1 MAAGH
6 CALVCSVTH
15 RSSLARLHDE
25 QELRNIHDSSASRAC
40 QASVDVEDSAPTLL
54 QHKMCYIFTPYHARC
69 GCWGKSTFSGEPC
82 IRATSQPGLT
92 RGCWDTNDLGVE
104 TVDTMC
110 AKCLRR
116 ERADSDASTLVGSS
130 SSPRTSASKLPVL
143 MLEGEPLQ
151 ERSDST
157 WSTSSSSTAV
167 SSTSSKHS
175 RSSVDD
181 ARRILSF
188 LPKSIP
194 KIPRSDSGVS
204 LATADTFKSITA
216 KQNSVSPTEKNLHWR
231 AFDGRGYVDKGDAWP

>member
-1 MAAGH
+1 
-6 CALVCSVTH
+6 
-15 RSSLARLHDE
+15 
-25 QELRNIHDSSASRAC
+25 
-40 QASVDVEDSAPTLL
+40 
-54 QHKMCYIFTPYHARC
+54 MCYIFTPYYARC

-104 TVDTMC
+104 TVETMC

-116 ERADSDASTLVGSS
+116 ERADSEASTLVGSS
-130 SSPRTSASKLPVL
+130 TTTLPRTSASKLPVL

-151 ERSDST
+151 LQSERSDST
-157 WSTSSSSTAV
+157 WSASSYSTAAA
-167 SSTSSKHS
+167 SKCSSKHS

-204 LATADTFKSITA
+204 LATADTFKSSTT
-216 KQNSVSPTEKNLHWR
+216 KQSSVSPTEKNLHWR
-231 AFDGRGYVDKGDAWP
+231 AFDGRGYVDKSDAWP

>member
-1 MAAGH
+1 MSPAALR
-6 CALVCSVTH
+6 ALAAVLLLYG
-15 RSSLARLHDE
+15 RFP
-25 QELRNIHDSSASRAC
+25 ASKT
-40 QASVDVEDSAPTLL
+40 VITSAPNLL

-69 GCWGKSTFSGEPC
+69 GCWGKPTFSGEPC
-82 IRATSQPGLT
+82 IRATSQPGLS

-116 ERADSDASTLVGSS
+116 ERVDSDASTLVSS
-130 SSPRTSASKLPVL
+130 STSPQISAASESKLPVL

-151 ERSDST
+151 PQSERSDST

-167 SSTSSKHS
+167 SSTVSKSS

-181 ARRILSF
+181 ARRILSC

-194 KIPRSDSGVS
+194 RIPRSESGVS
-204 LATADTFKSITA
+204 LATADTFKSSTA
-216 KQNSVSPTEKNLHWR
+216 KQKSLSPTEKNLHWR